1 MRLFLALP
9 DTYRNPNGDGSITN
23 SVDDGMEGA
32 WNVYVG
38 LPSGK
43 VLISDTN
50 YGLFVVTVDDD
61 TISPTTSSPTTSSLS
76 PTTVPSMK
84 TEMPNLDVPSNVCQ
98 DHHNDKFEWKN
109 GKKNCKTLQKKDK
122 DKIEK
127 ICKTEIKARAVC
139 PVTCDSCSS
148 IPTCEDN
155 PKDKFKWE
163 HMKISCKKLN
173 KESDDETEKICKLR
187 EDARIVC
194 PITCHQCMLQ
204 SPSSIPLSSQ
214 NPSVIP
220 SKDNGGLGK
229 CGILES
235 LDNESSECPDNPNI
249 ARCTKVL
256 YGELCKGKAMDEDVN
271 GMTCDIDENLNNCA
285 NYDIY
290 RKKAPLY
297 ESCKKNK
304 ECASN
309 SCYHTKCRPKGC
321 KKKNKCKENNDCCT
335 LRCIKNKCQKKDK
348 DNFSNLQIF

>member
-1 MRLFLALP
+1 
-9 DTYRNPNGDGSITN
+9 
-23 SVDDGMEGA
+23 MEGA

-43 VLISDTN
+43 VLISDMI

-61 TISPTTSSPTTSSLS
+61 TISS
-76 PTTVPSMK
+76 TTVPSME
-84 TEMPNLDVPSNVCQ
+84 TEMPHLDVPSNVCQ

-109 GKKNCKTLQKKDK
+109 GKKNCKKLQKKDK
-122 DKIEK
+122 DKIEN

-139 PVTCDSCSS
+139 PVTCDSCPS
-148 IPTCEDN
+148 ITTCKDN
-155 PKDKFKWE
+155 PKDKFKWK

-173 KESDDETEKICKLR
+173 KESDDEIEKICKLK

-194 PITCHQCMLQ
+194 PITCDSCMLQ

-256 YGELCKGKAMDEDVN
+256 YGELCKGKTRDEDVN
-271 GMTCDIDENLNNCA
+271 DMTCDIDENLNNCA

-290 RKKAPLY
+290 RKVTPL
-297 ESCKKNK
+297 
-304 ECASN
+304 
-309 SCYHTKCRPKGC
+309 
-321 KKKNKCKENNDCCT
+321 
-335 LRCIKNKCQKKDK
+335 
-348 DNFSNLQIF
+348 